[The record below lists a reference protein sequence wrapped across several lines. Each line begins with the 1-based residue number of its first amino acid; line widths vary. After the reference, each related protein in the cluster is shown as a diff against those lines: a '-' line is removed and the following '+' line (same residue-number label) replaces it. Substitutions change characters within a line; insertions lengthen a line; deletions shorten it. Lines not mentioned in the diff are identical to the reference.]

1 MFASGKSNRH
11 FMDGESQPFCL
22 NHCLSVN
29 EPVFRLQVQ
38 TLKSRSPKHFRLAI
52 YIHARE
58 AEEHIEKTVVNGA
71 DYSSLQSIST
81 LIAYSLDEIVITV
94 ERCLKN
100 LCGVGGAYLFV
111 SIGVTD
117 EFATGGFQ
125 AGLNSAAVS
134 SILCEF
140 DELNFRKLERKC
152 LCSLWRCIERTV
164 KHKNEFEVG
173 TLKHFLKSA
182 DNVAS
187 HRLDIV
193 FFVIQGDHN
202 RDCGDLLA
210 EGLGCRLART
220 SDVIIHKI
228 KDVLCPGSDN
238 QTIPQFYSAVTVG
251 GSTAASGRRSRLS
264 QYATAAKA
272 TAMLASAKSGTGLS
286 ARWR

>member
-1 MFASGKSNRH
+1 MMCQSNGLPPTSTIGFGRYSVSSRMRMPCPPARIITLVLAIAILPHVFQKLYYGRKAYIGAAMFASGKSNRH

-173 TLKHFLKSA
+173 TL
-182 DNVAS
+182 
-187 HRLDIV
+187 
-193 FFVIQGDHN
+193 
-202 RDCGDLLA
+202 
-210 EGLGCRLART
+210 
-220 SDVIIHKI
+220 
-228 KDVLCPGSDN
+228 
-238 QTIPQFYSAVTVG
+238 
-251 GSTAASGRRSRLS
+251 
-264 QYATAAKA
+264 
-272 TAMLASAKSGTGLS
+272 
-286 ARWR
+286 